1 MDLVRQRSTSYHE
14 GGKTDMTGKHR
25 KLGFWGKWRRLRVHV
40 QNGQI
45 TLLQAIL
52 YMTD

>member
-1 MDLVRQRSTSYHE
+1 
-14 GGKTDMTGKHR
+14 MTGKHR

-45 TLLQAIL
+45 TLFQAMS
-52 YMTD
+52 YMFD